1 MLFLQK
7 GNLIPKLCGSKEMR
21 SAKRLRIK
29 SLQKTQEYSK
39 GLASIPACLRAGQ
52 RFGRQVCKSF

>member
-1 MLFLQK
+1 MNSGCQGVGSSELLY
-7 GNLIPKLCGSKEMR
+7 PKLCDSEEMR

-39 GLASIPACLRAGQ
+39 GLASIFASL
-52 RFGRQVCKSF
+52 FNSIH